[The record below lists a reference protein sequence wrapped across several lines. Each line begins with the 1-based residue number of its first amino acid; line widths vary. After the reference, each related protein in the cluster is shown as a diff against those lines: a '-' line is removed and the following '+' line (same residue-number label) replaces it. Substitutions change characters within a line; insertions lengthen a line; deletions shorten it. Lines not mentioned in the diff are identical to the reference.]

1 MQQPSVA
8 YTRPPIANTQVINY
22 QTLQQPRPVMPAVNV
37 QQSKVVEEIRVSRP
51 VVELEPEVETVVKY
65 EYQE

>member
-1 MQQPSVA
+1 
-8 YTRPPIANTQVINY
+8 
-22 QTLQQPRPVMPAVNV
+22 MPAVNV